1 MSRAP
6 TSPCKDC
13 PDRKVGCHGEC
24 EKYKA
29 YKRANEAH
37 KHAQA
42 AARAASIDAN
52 GYDIA
57 RRVRMMKGRRTG
69 K

>member
-6 TSPCKDC
+6 ASPCKDC
-13 PDRKVGCHGEC
+13 PDRTVGCHGEC

-37 KHAQA
+37 KQEQRGL
-42 AARAASIDAN
+42 RAGSKDAD
-52 GYDIA
+52 GYGIA
-57 RRVRMMKGRRTG
+57 RHACMKKRRES
-69 K
+69 